1 MSSWLNPF
9 QDFQVALADLEIEQA
24 EAAAKQ
30 KSLTQSSNT
39 NYIFSPDNW
48 TVLQPELV
56 TKSWNELN
64 LNSNL
69 DMYIEF
75 DIQINTSYSN
85 WRNLFHFT
93 NNNQSSI
100 RVPSMWVSPNDTFFS
115 VCNSTEQSPWAY
127 VATPSIG
134 FNTATHVVITIYQGS
149 VNTYFNSVLQNTQT
163 IGGNYIQANS
173 NTVLYIS
180 DPWYETDGGI
190 QIKNL
195 TFGNLSDSMKC
206 SKDKICLGF
215 EPDNRAYCYGS
226 TEGCMWGQNTCNTNN
241 DCINSYNITSPKYN
255 GGGNDYCT
263 APLNTLSTSW
273 PSGACPDIYQ
283 QLNNESCNYQMSNNE
298 LQCYQKNNPD
308 LSGLTSSQLQENWS
322 TTGCIEKRNNQCP
335 SYQTNSGLYNYI
347 GCYNDMCFN
356 GGNGPRALPNYRGI
370 VTSIDQ
376 CESIASSKNES
387 LFGVQDGTSGSAQC
401 FTGNDLESA
410 KQYGLN
416 VNRAKCAPLG
426 GWCTQQIYQRTTPF
440 PPPIQSAPILT
451 TANFAQSVETFE
463 NRNNEKNNKLFLLI
477 ILFFLIGIVLFYIF
491 KFYAFRKSIKFK
503 NIK

>member
-1 MSSWLNPF
+1 M
-9 QDFQVALADLEIEQA
+9 
-24 EAAAKQ
+24 
-30 KSLTQSSNT
+30 SSNT
-39 NYIFSPDNW
+39 NYTFSPDTW

-75 DIQINTSYSN
+75 DIQITTTYPN

-115 VCNSTEQSPWAY
+115 VCNSTEQASWAY

-134 FNTATHVVITIYQGS
+134 FNTPTHIVITIYQGS
-149 VNTYFNSVLQNTQT
+149 INTYFNSVLQNTQT
-163 IGGNYIQANS
+163 IEGDLIQANS

-206 SKDKICLGF
+206 GSNKFCLGY
-215 EPDNRAYCYGS
+215 EPDNKVYCYGNLYAQYG
-226 TEGCMWGQNTCNTNN
+226 EGYYNGCLWNQNTCNTDA
-241 DCINSYNITSPKYN
+241 DCKSKYNITSPKFTD
-255 GGGNDYCT
+255 GDQPKC
-263 APLNTLSTSW
+263 ST
-273 PSGACPDIYQ
+273 PSGWRTPDACPDIY
-283 QLNNESCNYQMSNNE
+283 NENKMSYNSCNYQMSNNE

-322 TTGCIEKRNNQCP
+322 TNGCIEKRNNQCP

-356 GGNGPRALPNYRGI
+356 GGNGPRALPNYRGL

-416 VNRAKCAPLG
+416 VNRNKCAPLG
-426 GWCTQQIYQRTTPF
+426 GWCTQQVYQRTIPF

-451 TANFAQSVETFE
+451 TANFAQSIETFE
-463 NRNNEKNNKLFLLI
+463 NKHNEKNNKLFLLT
-477 ILFFLIGIVLFYIF
+477 ILFILIIGIVLFYIF
-491 KFYAFRKSIKFK
+491 KFYTFGKVIKLVK
-503 NIK
+503 